1 MTTAINAPSL
11 RLAWSV
17 WGLGALFYLIGFY
30 QRVAPAVI
38 TAELMNEFKISAT
51 TLGHLSAFYYYA
63 YVVMQIPTGI
73 LSDIWGP
80 RRLLTIGAFVA
91 GIGTLMFSMAPSLLW
106 ANLGRLLVG
115 ASVGVAYVGM
125 LKLAGNWFPSH
136 FFAMVSGLALMFGI
150 VGAVFA
156 GVPLRLAVDFWGWRP
171 VMLASAITTFAVCAA
186 IWLIVR
192 DEPKDNGYAGHDD
205 MKAAPKKSSR
215 FRVLLSIGEVFKYPN
230 TGLLPII
237 PGGIVGCL
245 LTFSGLWGVPFLTTH
260 YDLQA
265 TEAAALASAL
275 LVAWAIGGPILGG
288 LSDRIGRRKPLYL
301 IGCALTLMGW
311 SFIIYYPNLP
321 VAWMVVLLLVVGFA
335 SGSMII
341 GFAFAK
347 ESVPSQLAGTVSGIT
362 NMGVMLGPTLLQPA
376 VGWVL
381 DQRWHGD
388 MLAGVRIYNLDAYR
402 AGFSLMIA
410 WAALAFVLLFFT
422 KETHCRQLH

>member
-1 MTTAINAPSL
+1 MHSNAPPL

-30 QRVAPAVI
+30 QRVAPAVM
-38 TAELMNEFKISAT
+38 TAELMSEFKISAT
-51 TLGHLSAFYYYA
+51 ALGHLSAFYYYA
-63 YVVMQIPTGI
+63 YVTMQIPTGI
-73 LSDIWGP
+73 LSDLWGP

-91 GIGTLMFSMAPSLLW
+91 GIGALMFSMAPNLLW

-115 ASVGVAYVGM
+115 ASVGVAYVGT

-136 FFAMVSGLALMFGI
+136 LFAVVSGLALMFGI
-150 VGAVFA
+150 IGAVFA

-171 VMLASAITTFAVCAA
+171 VMLASAIITFAVCAA

-192 DEPKDNGYAGHDD
+192 DDPKDNGTTGHNDF
-205 MKAAPKKSSR
+205 KAATKNEFR
-215 FRVLLSIGEVFKYPN
+215 FRILSSIGEVFKYPN
-230 TGLLPII
+230 TALLAII

-260 YDLQA
+260 YGMQA
-265 TEAAALASAL
+265 TEAAALASTL

-301 IGCALTLMGW
+301 MGCALSLFGW
-311 SFIIYYPNLP
+311 SLIVYYPNLP
-321 VAWMVVLLLVVGFA
+321 VAGLVVLLLVTGFA

-362 NMGVMLGPTLLQPA
+362 NMGVMMGPTLLQPA

-381 DQRWHGD
+381 DRRWHGEI
-388 MLAGVRIYNLDAYR
+388 LAGVRIYSLDAYR

-410 WAALAFVLLFFT
+410 WTALALVLCFFT

>member
-1 MTTAINAPSL
+1 MHRNSPPL
-11 RLAWSV
+11 RMAWSV
-17 WGLGALFYLIGFY
+17 WGVGALFYLLGFY

-38 TAELMNEFKISAT
+38 TAELMSEFRISAT
-51 TLGHLSAFYYYA
+51 ALGHLSAFYYYA
-63 YVVMQIPTGI
+63 YVAMQIPTGI

-91 GIGTLMFSMAPSLLW
+91 GIGTLMFSMAPNLLW

-115 ASVGVAYVGM
+115 GSVGVAYVGT
-125 LKLAGNWFPSH
+125 LKLAGNWFPPH
-136 FFAMVSGLALMFGI
+136 LFAVVSGLALMFGI
-150 VGAVFA
+150 IGAVFA
-156 GVPLRLAVDFWGWRP
+156 GVPFRLAVDFWGWRP
-171 VMLASAITTFAVCAA
+171 VMLASAVITFAVCAA

-192 DEPKDNGYAGHDD
+192 DAPKNNGYAAQDD
-205 MKAAPKKSSR
+205 IKAVPNDESR
-215 FRVLLSIGEVFKYPN
+215 FRILSSIGEVFKYPN
-230 TGLLPII
+230 TKLLAII

-260 YDLQA
+260 YGMQA
-265 TEAAALASAL
+265 TEAAALASTL

-311 SFIIYYPNLP
+311 SLIIYYPSLP
-321 VAWMVVLLLVVGFA
+321 VAWMIALLLIVGFA

-362 NMGVMLGPTLLQPA
+362 NMGVMMGPTLLQPA

-381 DQRWHGD
+381 DRCWHGE
-388 MLAGVRIYNLDAYR
+388 MLADVRIYSLDAYR

-410 WAALAFVLLFFT
+410 WSALAFVLSLFT
-422 KETHCRQLH
+422 RETHCRQLH

>member
-362 NMGVMLGPTLLQPA
+362 NMGVMMGPTLLQPA

>member
-1 MTTAINAPSL
+1 MHRNTPPL
-11 RLAWSV
+11 HLAWCV

-51 TLGHLSAFYYYA
+51 ALGHLSAFYYYA
-63 YVVMQIPTGI
+63 YVAMQIPTGI

-91 GIGTLMFSMAPSLLW
+91 GIGTLMFSMAPNLLW

-136 FFAMVSGLALMFGI
+136 LFAVVSGLALMFGI
-150 VGAVFA
+150 IGAVFA

-171 VMLASAITTFAVCAA
+171 VMLASAIITFAVCAA

-192 DEPKDNGYAGHDD
+192 DAPKDNGYAGHNDI
-205 MKAAPKKSSR
+205 KVAPKKASR
-215 FRVLLSIGEVFKYPN
+215 FRVLSSIGEVFKYPN
-230 TGLLPII
+230 TALLAMI

-260 YDLQA
+260 YGMPP

-275 LVAWAIGGPILGG
+275 LVAWAIGGPIFGG

-301 IGCALTLMGW
+301 IGCTLTLIGW
-311 SFIIYYPNLP
+311 GLVIYYPDLP
-321 VAWMVVLLLVVGFA
+321 VAWLVVLLLISGFA

-341 GFAFAK
+341 SFAFAK
-347 ESVPSQLAGTVSGIT
+347 ESVPSHLAGTVSGIT
-362 NMGVMLGPTLLQPA
+362 NMGVMMGPTLLQPA

-381 DQRWHGD
+381 DRRWQGD
-388 MLAGVRIYNLDAYR
+388 MLAGARIYSFDAYR
-402 AGFSLMIA
+402 AGFSFMFA
-410 WAALAFVLLFFT
+410 WTTLALLLLFT